1 MGLLDGSGPPRSGR
15 GRQWMSQRSMSLGL
29 GVAVLAGLASG
40 VAVATH
46 PSVARA
52 AQTEQAAAGRTGGAG
67 QPPTVDG
74 VVQPVVSTAPDAA
87 TPLNPTQ
94 PIVVKVAHGTAKAVA
109 VTNTDDGKSVAG
121 TLDAD
126 GTAWTSKGQLDYGT
140 TYSVGVDTVDTTGGA
155 GHQDLKVSTLDPKT
169 QAYPSF
175 IPPPGQTTVGVGQP
189 VVVRFN
195 HPVQDRAAA
204 EKALSVTSSPRQTGG
219 WYWLSSTEV
228 HYRPQTYWTA
238 NSTLTLKANMF
249 GVDLG
254 SGTFGETDRSET
266 IHVHDAWVAKAD
278 GATEQM
284 QIFDN
289 GAMVKSMPISL
300 GSPGHPSHIGPH
312 VISDKQPTIT
322 MDSCTYGVCQ
332 GQPGYYKEQVDLD
345 ERISDDGEFV
355 HSAPWSVG
363 SQGGQNVSH
372 GCVNLSPANA
382 QWFFDHFGIGDV
394 VEITNSGGPQLALG
408 DTYGDWELTWAQW
421 QKGSAL

>member
-1 MGLLDGSGPPRSGR
+1 MARRGSVFSGSAQ
-15 GRQWMSQRSMSLGL
+15 GRQWLSLGL
-29 GVAVLAGLASG
+29 GVAVLVGLGSG
-40 VAVATH
+40 IAVATH
-46 PSVARA
+46 PPTAS
-52 AQTEQAAAGRTGGAG
+52 AQTETAAPGTDQAGNG
-67 QPPTVDG
+67 QTVSQA
-74 VVQPVVSTAPDAA
+74 VRPVVSITPDTT

-94 PIVVKVAHGTAKAVA
+94 PIVVTVAQGTAKAVT
-109 VTNTDDGKSVAG
+109 VKNGDGKSVTG
-121 TLDAD
+121 TLDAAA
-126 GTAWTSKGQLDYGT
+126 TTWTSKGPLEYGT
-140 TYSVGVDTVDTTGGA
+140 IYAVGVDTVDPSGAA
-155 GHQDLKVSTLDPKT
+155 GHQDLSVSTVDPKV

-189 VVVRFN
+189 IVVRFN
-195 HPVQDRAAA
+195 HPVKDRVAA
-204 EKALSVTSSPRQTGG
+204 EKALSVTSSPAQTGS
-219 WYWLSSTEV
+219 WYWLSGTEV

-238 NSTLTLKANMF
+238 GSTITLKADMF

-254 SGTFGETDRSET
+254 SGTFGETDRTET
-266 IHVHDAWVAKAD
+266 IHIHDAWVAKAD

-289 GAMVKSMPISL
+289 GALVKTMPISL

-312 VISDKQPTIT
+312 VISDKQPSIT

-345 ERISDDGEFV
+345 ERISNDGEFV

-394 VEITNSGGPQLALG
+394 VEISNSGGPQLPLG

-421 QKGSAL
+421 QKGSSL

>member
-1 MGLLDGSGPPRSGR
+1 MGWPNGR
-15 GRQWMSQRSMSLGL
+15 RRQWSAAL
-29 GVAVLAGLASG
+29 GVAVLVGLSLG
-40 VAVATH
+40 LVIATH
-46 PSVARA
+46 PNSAD
-52 AQTEQAAAGRTGGAG
+52 AQPEHTTAAADGPAVD
-67 QPPTVDG
+67 TVR
-74 VVQPVVSTAPDAA
+74 PVVSITPATALDPD
-87 TPLNPTQ
+87 Q
-94 PIVVKVAHGTAKAVA
+94 PIVVSVARGTARTVAVKDTSDGKAVA
-109 VTNTDDGKSVAG
+109 GALDAGGTTWTSSG
-121 TLDAD
+121 TLA
-126 GTAWTSKGQLDYGT
+126 YGT
-140 TYSVGVDTVDTTGGA
+140 TYAVGVDTVDAGGTP
-155 GHQDLKVSTLDPKT
+155 GHQDLTVATVDPKT

-175 IPPPGQTTVGVGQP
+175 IPPPGQATVGVGQP
-189 VVVRFN
+189 IVVRFN
-195 HPVQDRAAA
+195 HPVKDHAAA
-204 EKALSVTSSPRQTGG
+204 QKALSVTSSAGQTGA
-219 WYWLSSTEV
+219 WYWLSDTDV
-228 HYRPQTYWTA
+228 HYRASTYWTA
-238 NSTLTLKANMF
+238 NSTLTLKADLF

-254 SGTFGETDRSET
+254 GGTFGETDRTET

-289 GAMVKSMPISL
+289 GALVTTMPISL

-312 VISDKQPTIT
+312 VISDKQPSIT

-332 GQPGYYKEQVDLD
+332 GQPGYYKEKVDLD

-394 VEITNSGGPQLALG
+394 VEITNSGGPQLPLD

>member
-1 MGLLDGSGPPRSGR
+1 MAWRGSAFSGSRR
-15 GRQWMSQRSMSLGL
+15 GRQWLSLSL
-29 GVAVLAGLASG
+29 GVAVLVGLGSG
-40 VAVATH
+40 IALATH
-46 PSVARA
+46 PPVAS
-52 AQTEQAAAGRTGGAG
+52 AQAETVAGRDAGA
-67 QPPTVDG
+67 PPPVD
-74 VVQPVVSTAPDAA
+74 QAIRPVVSIAPDDA
-87 TPLNPTQ
+87 TPLNPAR
-94 PIVVKVAHGTAKAVA
+94 PIVVTVARGTATTVSVKNPGGKAV
-109 VTNTDDGKSVAG
+109 SG
-121 TLDAD
+121 TLDAAR
-126 GTAWTSKGQLDYGT
+126 TTWTSHGQLDYGT
-140 TYSVGVDTVDTTGGA
+140 TYAVGVDTLDSTGAA
-155 GHQDLKVSTLDPKT
+155 GHQDLSVSTLDPRT

-175 IPPPGQTTVGVGQP
+175 IPPPGQATVGVGQP

-195 HPVQDRAAA
+195 HPVKNRVAAQ
-204 EKALSVTSSPRQTGG
+204 KALSVTSSPAQTGS
-219 WYWLSSTEV
+219 WYWLSDTEV
-228 HYRPQTYWTA
+228 HYRPPTYWA
-238 NSTLTLKANMF
+238 AGSTLTLKAGMF

-254 SGTFGETDRSET
+254 NGTFGETNRTET
-266 IHVHDAWVAKAD
+266 IHIHDSWVAKAD

-289 GAMVKSMPISL
+289 GALVTTMPISL

-322 MDSCTYGVCQ
+322 MDSCTYGVCE

-394 VEITNSGGPQLALG
+394 VEITNSGGPQLPLS

-421 QKGSAL
+421 QEGSAL